1 MKQNENELIDI
12 SKLFGENLRKLRK
25 NANLTQDELSEKL
38 DISQKHL
45 SKIETGNQFASAQLI
60 SKIANVL
67 ENTLHNILKRSI
79 NKVLNENNFPKQLAN
94 NIISRIT
101 TNLINETN
109 KQNNILYERL
119 HQEIEQLKDSD
130 KKQNDIFGFPIL

>member
-67 ENTLHNILKRSI
+67 EI
-79 NKVLNENNFPKQLAN
+79 NPSQLFEVLDERTPTKKLAN
-94 NIISRIT
+94 IITSKVT
-101 TNLINETN
+101 TNLMNEMN
-109 KQNNILYERL
+109 RQNTILYEKL
-119 HQEIEQLKDSD
+119 HQEIEQLKERMTE
-130 KKQNDIFGFPIL
+130 K

>member
-1 MKQNENELIDI
+1 MEQNENELIDI
-12 SKLFGENLRKLRK
+12 AKLFGENLRKLRK
-25 NANLTQDELSEKL
+25 EANLTQEQLSEKL
-38 DISQKHL
+38 EISQKHL

-67 ENTLHNILKRSI
+67 EI
-79 NKVLNENNFPKQLAN
+79 NPSQLFEVLNENNFPKQLAN

-101 TNLINETN
+101 TNLINEIN

-119 HQEIEQLKDSD
+119 HQEIEQLKYSD

>member
-1 MKQNENELIDI
+1 MEQNENELIDI

-25 NANLTQDELSEKL
+25 EANLTQEQLSEKL
-38 DISQKHL
+38 EISQKHL

-67 ENTLHNILKRSI
+67 EI
-79 NKVLNENNFPKQLAN
+79 NPSQLFEVLNENNFPKQLAN

-101 TNLINETN
+101 TNLINEIN
-109 KQNNILYERL
+109 K
-119 HQEIEQLKDSD
+119 
-130 KKQNDIFGFPIL
+130 

>member
-1 MKQNENELIDI
+1 M
-12 SKLFGENLRKLRK
+12 
-25 NANLTQDELSEKL
+25 
-38 DISQKHL
+38 
-45 SKIETGNQFASAQLI
+45 I

-67 ENTLHNILKRSI
+67 EI
-79 NKVLNENNFPKQLAN
+79 NPSQLFEVLNENNFPKQLAN

-101 TNLINETN
+101 TNLINEIN

>member
-1 MKQNENELIDI
+1 MQLSFSFRLLSNVTYTYLSNDEII
-12 SKLFGENLRKLRK
+12 FQYTNL
-25 NANLTQDELSEKL
+25 
-38 DISQKHL
+38 
-45 SKIETGNQFASAQLI
+45 
-60 SKIANVL
+60 
-67 ENTLHNILKRSI
+67 NTYDHHQYDYE
-79 NKVLNENNFPKQLAN
+79 VLNENNFPKQLAN

-101 TNLINETN
+101 TNLINEIN